1 MSNIALEI
9 WPLKIYRY
17 WIFYLIS
24 FIFWYFYLKYIISK
38 FGESLIPNIKN
49 KNTFLEDLF
58 LNVIIGV
65 IIWWRLGHVIIYNFD
80 WYIHH
85 PTQIIAIWNWGMS
98 FVWGVIWVSISLF
111 FLKKKYKLDFQ
122 NFLTVTDLILLVVP
136 FWIMLWRIWNF
147 LNQELYWKIV
157 SQDIINFLWDN
168 LTNLLK
174 NIKLFYIYSH
184 IDNNLRINTNFIE
197 SFLEWFI
204 IFIILNLI
212 FWKKIKKGTFTP
224 WWITGLFLILYWIF
238 RFFAEILRYYP
249 QNEFVWPLTK
259 TQWIMIF
266 FIITGTILI
275 KTRNWKQLKY

>member
-85 PTQIIAIWNWGMS
+85 PTQIIAVWNWGMS

-157 SQDIINFLWDN
+157 SQDIINFLW
-168 LTNLLK
+168 
-174 NIKLFYIYSH
+174 
-184 IDNNLRINTNFIE
+184 
-197 SFLEWFI
+197 
-204 IFIILNLI
+204 
-212 FWKKIKKGTFTP
+212 
-224 WWITGLFLILYWIF
+224 
-238 RFFAEILRYYP
+238 
-249 QNEFVWPLTK
+249 
-259 TQWIMIF
+259 
-266 FIITGTILI
+266 
-275 KTRNWKQLKY
+275 